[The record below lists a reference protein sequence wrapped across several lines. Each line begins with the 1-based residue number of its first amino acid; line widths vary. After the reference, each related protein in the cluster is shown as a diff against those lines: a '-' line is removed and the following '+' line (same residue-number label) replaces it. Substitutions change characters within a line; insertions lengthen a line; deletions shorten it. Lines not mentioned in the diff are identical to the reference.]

1 MKRFGLTAIG
11 ICLASPVLADNISE
25 TLAADPDGE
34 VMISNISGSVEVR
47 GWSRDQVEV
56 TGRLGSDVEELI
68 FERDGDE
75 IVIKVKV
82 PKRNVGRKDITSDLT
97 VRVPEGSSLDIG
109 TVSAGIDVQDVRGDL
124 ELESV
129 SGSIDAEVFEGD
141 IEAGTVSGS
150 VDIQGDNKMIDAE
163 LSSVSGGISAIGLAG
178 DMEAGSV
185 SGRVSVSGDMFESV
199 DLETVN
205 GRITFRGKLHD
216 DGDMAMESV
225 NGGVDIRIE
234 NNVPARFEVETF
246 NGGIKNCFGKKAERT
261 SRYAPGYS
269 MTHEIGRGT
278 ASVRVETLNG
288 SVNVCAGQ

>member
-1 MKRFGLTAIG
+1 MKRFGLTAVG
-11 ICLASPVLADNISE
+11 LCLASPVLADDISE

-34 VMISNISGSVEVR
+34 VSISNIAGSVEVR

-56 TGRLGSDVEELI
+56 TGRLGDDVEELI

-82 PKRNVGRKDITSDLT
+82 PKRNVGRKDIRSDLT

-129 SGSIDAEVFEGD
+129 SGGIDAEVFEGD
-141 IEAGTVSGS
+141 IEAGTVSGG
-150 VDIQGDNKMIDAE
+150 VDVQGDNKMIDAE
-163 LSSVSGGISAIGLAG
+163 LSSVSGGISAVGLAG
-178 DMEAGSV
+178 DLEAGSV
-185 SGRVSVSGDMFESV
+185 SGRISVSGDMFEGV

-246 NGGIKNCFGKKAERT
+246 NGGIKNCFGVKAERT

-269 MTHEIGRGT
+269 MTHEIGSGT

-288 SVNVCAGQ
+288 SVNVCAGK